1 MARPAVLTGREVRAR
16 RLARHGLTAP
26 LHDPTPAGAVSAMHG
41 AQAQVASAAELS
53 VALRVP
59 GATRATVREAL
70 AGGSVTRTFGPRG
83 TIHLLPTRDL
93 ATWLGALGA
102 VPSGSSFTA
111 DVRLSADQ
119 MDAVVAAVGDTLLE
133 RGDLTLAELDE
144 EVTARAGSWAG
155 DLVMPAFQ
163 GFWPRWRQ
171 AVGRAAH
178 AGVLVF
184 GSGRDRQVTY
194 THPGRRD
201 PGFRPLP
208 ADEALP
214 RFLNGYLRAFG
225 PATHEHLARWLNAPL
240 AWTQRLFESDG
251 VERVLVDGREA
262 WVAAGDTDA
271 AAPGR
276 SVRRSVRLLPYFDAL
291 PIGFQPREEM
301 FPGRAFERAL
311 ARGQAG
317 NYPVVVVDG
326 VVRGVWHHR
335 RAGRH
340 LEVTVETWEDLSAA
354 RIRALEEQVERV
366 GQILEGTPRLTLGP
380 VKVGPHA

>member
-1 MARPAVLTGREVRAR
+1 MRAR

-26 LHDPTPAGAVSAMHG
+26 LPDQTPSGAVAAMHG
-41 AQAQVASAAELS
+41 AQAQIVSAAELS

-59 GATRATVREAL
+59 GATRATVRAAL
-70 AGGSVTRTFGPRG
+70 ADGSVTRTFGPRG
-83 TIHLLPTRDL
+83 TIHLLPTCDL

-102 VPSGSSFTA
+102 VPVTQPVRRPTSGSPPT
-111 DVRLSADQ
+111 Q
-119 MDAVVAAVGDTLLE
+119 TDAVVAAAGDALLE
-133 RGDLTLAELDE
+133 RVSSTVAELDE
-144 EVTARAGSWAG
+144 EVAARAGPWAG

-171 AVGRAAH
+171 AVSRAAH

-184 GSGRDRQVTY
+184 GAGRGRQVTY
-194 THPGRRD
+194 THPGRLD

-214 RFLNGYLRAFG
+214 RVPPRLSAGVRPRDTLAPRSVDERAARAGRNG
-225 PATHEHLARWLNAPL
+225 
-240 AWTQRLFESDG
+240 LFDSDR

-262 WVAAGDTDA
+262 WVDAGDTDGA
-271 AAPGR
+271 ALGAL
-276 SVRRSVRLLPYFDAL
+276 VRLLPYFDAL
-291 PIGFQPREEM
+291 PIGSQPREEL
-301 FPGRAFERAL
+301 FPGRAFERAT

-317 NYPVVVVDG
+317 NYPVVLVDG

-340 LEVTVETWEDLSAA
+340 LDVTVETWEDLSPT
-354 RIRALEEQVERV
+354 RTRALEAQVERV
-366 GQILEGTPRLTLGP
+366 GEILEATPRLALGP
-380 VKVGPHA
+380 VQVGPHA